1 MASKM
6 VRREEASEVESQM
19 KQVVAGGE
27 VERQGRKQEVAG
39 GDQGAADCRQPQGIQ
54 LLGNSPL
61 EQLLRR
67 RGSTLIPF

>member
-1 MASKM
+1 MS
-6 VRREEASEVESQM
+6 
-19 KQVVAGGE
+19 AGGE
-27 VERQGRKQEVAG
+27 EEEEEEEERWRQAAG
-39 GDQGAADCRQPQGIQ
+39 GEQGAADCRQPQGIQ